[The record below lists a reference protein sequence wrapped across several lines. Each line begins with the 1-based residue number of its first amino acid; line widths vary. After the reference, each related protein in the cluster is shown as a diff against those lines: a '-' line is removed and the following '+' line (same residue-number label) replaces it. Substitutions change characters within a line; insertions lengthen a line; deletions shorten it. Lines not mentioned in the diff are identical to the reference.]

1 MDKKI
6 YIKPV
11 CEVAEFEIQDS
22 LLLNCSIGVDNTP
35 QDGIEGR
42 TNMNQG
48 FTDILIFWYTF
59 EHDTAK
65 PLRMKTRSGF
75 FLIW

>member
-1 MDKKI
+1 MDKKK

-22 LLLNCSIGVDNTP
+22 LLLSRSMIGVDNTP
-35 QDGIEGR
+35 QDGMEGR

-48 FTDILIFWYTF
+48 FTDIWGNEY
-59 EHDTAK
+59 
-65 PLRMKTRSGF
+65 
-75 FLIW
+75 

>member
-22 LLLNCSIGVDNTP
+22 LLLSRSMIGVDNTP
-35 QDGIEGR
+35 QDGMEGR

-48 FTDILIFWYTF
+48 FTDIWGNEY
-59 EHDTAK
+59 
-65 PLRMKTRSGF
+65 
-75 FLIW
+75 

>member
-1 MDKKI
+1 MDKRI

-22 LLLNCSIGVDNTP
+22 LLLNCSIGVGNTP

-42 TNMNQG
+42 ANMNQG
-48 FTDILIFWYTF
+48 FTDIWGNEY
-59 EHDTAK
+59 
-65 PLRMKTRSGF
+65 
-75 FLIW
+75 

>member
-11 CEVAEFEIQDS
+11 CEMAEFEIQDS

-48 FTDILIFWYTF
+48 FTDIWGNEYQYFG
-59 EHDTAK
+59 
-65 PLRMKTRSGF
+65 PLLNVIRQSRFG
-75 FLIW
+75 

>member
-1 MDKKI
+1 MNKKV

-22 LLLNCSIGVDNTP
+22 LLLSRSMIGVDNTP

-48 FTDILIFWYTF
+48 FTDIWGNEY
-59 EHDTAK
+59 
-65 PLRMKTRSGF
+65 
-75 FLIW
+75 

>member
-11 CEVAEFEIQDS
+11 CEMAEFEIQDS

-48 FTDILIFWYTF
+48 FTDIGGNEY
-59 EHDTAK
+59 
-65 PLRMKTRSGF
+65 
-75 FLIW
+75 

>member
-1 MDKKI
+1 MNKKI

-11 CEVAEFEIQDS
+11 CEVAEDS

-48 FTDILIFWYTF
+48 FTDIWGNEY
-59 EHDTAK
+59 
-65 PLRMKTRSGF
+65 
-75 FLIW
+75 

>member
-1 MDKKI
+1 MNKKI

-48 FTDILIFWYTF
+48 LPIYGVTSINTLVHF
-59 EHDTAK
+59 
-65 PLRMKTRSGF
+65 
-75 FLIW
+75 

>member
-22 LLLNCSIGVDNTP
+22 LLLNCSTGWN
-35 QDGIEGR
+35 R
-42 TNMNQG
+42 
-48 FTDILIFWYTF
+48 
-59 EHDTAK
+59 
-65 PLRMKTRSGF
+65 RSDQYESRFYRYMG
-75 FLIW
+75 

>member
-11 CEVAEFEIQDS
+11 CEMAEFEIQDS
-22 LLLNCSIGVDNTP
+22 LLLNCSNTP

-48 FTDILIFWYTF
+48 FTDIWGNEY
-59 EHDTAK
+59 
-65 PLRMKTRSGF
+65 
-75 FLIW
+75 

>member
-35 QDGIEGR
+35 QDGI
-42 TNMNQG
+42 
-48 FTDILIFWYTF
+48 
-59 EHDTAK
+59 
-65 PLRMKTRSGF
+65 RSDQYESRFYRYMG
-75 FLIW
+75 